1 MKTPME
7 KTAERV
13 AQAIASGK
21 YGKAEHEIVLTGIQE
36 DADLKPHERIAESV
50 RIGNVSA
57 IRQSLEQAGVLG
69 RSSGLTAFQAAV
81 VKACQERDA
90 KLNALLQ

>member
-1 MKTPME
+1 MKTAME

-21 YGKAEHEIVLTGIQE
+21 FGKEEHETVLTGIME

-57 IRQSLEQAGVLG
+57 IRQKLEQAGVLG
-69 RSSGLTAFQAAV
+69 RSGGLTAFQTAV

-90 KLNALLQ
+90 KLNDLLK